1 MKNCPLLTQKQRFF
15 EKFCKKIPFFSIL
28 GIELFICS
36 IYNVFILKNN
46 LTKRRLL

>member
-1 MKNCPLLTQKQRFF
+1 MKFCLASLQKQRFF
-15 EKFCKKIPFFSIL
+15 EKFCKNSHFFSIL